1 MNNIQSFSLNS
12 EQYAKHRPQY
22 PDELF
27 LFLSKIS
34 EYHDRAWDCATGN
47 GQAAIS
53 CAKFFSHVE
62 ATDIS
67 VEQIQHCITH
77 HKINYSVSPAEHTP
91 FKNQSFDLVM
101 VALAIHW
108 FDQEKFFQ
116 EVERVLKPKGILAV
130 WGYGRLE
137 IEHEIDETITKN
149 LLEPIDRFWASGN
162 RQVRNGYRDLVLPFD
177 EINIP
182 KNFSMKV
189 EWNLQQLL
197 EYFRTWSAV
206 KRYSAELGNDPVDQ
220 LEIKLKTIWNEPD
233 KTKLGQM
240 PLFLKASRK
249 PA

>member
-12 EQYAKHRPQY
+12 KQYAKHRPQY

-27 LFLSKIS
+27 LYLSEIC
-34 EYHDRAWDCATGN
+34 EHRDRVWDCATGN

-53 CAKFFSHVE
+53 CAKFFSQVE

-67 VEQIQHCITH
+67 VEQIQNCIAH
-77 HKINYSVSPAEHTP
+77 PKINYSVSPAEHTP
-91 FKNQSFDLVM
+91 FETQSFDLVT

-137 IEHEIDETITKN
+137 IEPEIDEIITKN

-177 EINIP
+177 AISIP
-182 KNFSMKV
+182 KKFSMKV
-189 EWNLQQLL
+189 EWNLKQLL
-197 EYFRTWSAV
+197 EYYRTWSAV
-206 KRYSAELGNDPVDQ
+206 KRYLAELGNDPVEK

-249 PA
+249 SA

>member
-27 LFLSKIS
+27 LYLSEIC
-34 EYHDRAWDCATGN
+34 EHRDRVWDCATGN

-53 CAKFFSHVE
+53 CAEFFSQVE

-67 VEQIQHCITH
+67 VEQIQNCIAH
-77 HKINYSVSPAEHTP
+77 PKINYIVSPAEHTP
-91 FKNQSFDLVM
+91 FKNQSFDLIT

-137 IEHEIDETITKN
+137 VEPEIDEVTTKS

-162 RQVRNGYRDLVLPFD
+162 HQLRNRYRDLVLPFD
-177 EINIP
+177 AINIQ
-182 KNFSMKV
+182 KTFSMKV

-197 EYFRTWSAV
+197 GYYRTWSAV

-233 KTKLGQM
+233 KTKLVQW

>member
-1 MNNIQSFSLNS
+1 
-12 EQYAKHRPQY
+12 
-22 PDELF
+22 
-27 LFLSKIS
+27 LSKIY

-91 FKNQSFDLVM
+91 FENQSFDLVM

-116 EVERVLKPKGILAV
+116 EVERVLKAKGILAV

-137 IEHEIDETITKN
+137 TEHEIDETITKN

-162 RQVRNGYRDLVLPFD
+162 GSILYVKPNQPASLYQHGTHYLAINCAIAHSRIDPYRYTSPSSSSS
-177 EINIP
+177 
-182 KNFSMKV
+182 FSIDMICAI
-189 EWNLQQLL
+189 
-197 EYFRTWSAV
+197 TV
-206 KRYSAELGNDPVDQ
+206 K
-220 LEIKLKTIWNEPD
+220 I
-233 KTKLGQM
+233 
-240 PLFLKASRK
+240 
-249 PA
+249 

>member
-1 MNNIQSFSLNS
+1 MNNIQTFSLNS

-27 LFLSKIS
+27 LFLREIS
-34 EYHDRAWDCATGN
+34 EHHDRAWDCATGN

-53 CAKFFSHVE
+53 CAKFFSHIE

-91 FKNQSFDLVM
+91 FENQSFDLVM

-108 FDQEKFFQ
+108 FDQKKFFQ

-130 WGYGRLE
+130 WGYGQLK
-137 IEHEIDETITKN
+137 IEHEIDEIITKN

-197 EYFRTWSAV
+197 GYYRTWSAV
-206 KRYSAELGNDPVDQ
+206 KLYSAELGSDPVDQ

-233 KTKLGQM
+233 KTKLVQW